1 LVAAQQ
7 AARVAGEAA
16 ADWWNT
22 TPDSTPRLITNRIL
36 DQLFRVALLAMTEA
50 LNADALYLLLANEKG
65 DELLAHVSVGLVDDP
80 GEVLS
85 VARVEDLASRVF
97 AARDPVVLS
106 SPSPDEAASPGR
118 GDCEPASV
126 VVVPMLAE
134 GRLMGVLCAGSRR
147 PGHFTNLDVD
157 ILDLMAEHLVSPL
170 ARVQSLEGERSDRKR
185 AERVADRL
193 ARLQDITARIVTTT
207 TVEEIPAALA
217 ASLSADGT
225 RWCGVWLARGDQLV
239 IIGADRVAPSF
250 DPDSLVWPLNGTS
263 ALARVVRERRPIYL
277 SSEQVRQYWKQSGI
291 TGIRGLPP
299 GDRIGVVPLILRD
312 QCFGAIV
319 LIDLGEDEFD
329 TEERNFL
336 AAVGHEIA
344 QGIDRANLYAQQAS
358 LAKLSSFLAEAA
370 QVVAE
375 AEDFEDTLDRLAGL
389 ALAALGDL
397 CLIDVIDDDGQ
408 ITRMVAR
415 HRDPDWQH
423 LADRLKTT
431 FPAEP
436 VEANPVLDVMRSGR
450 SRWAAQIDGDFL
462 WRTSPGEPDLD
473 LIQALELRS
482 YLAVPLLTATEVLGS
497 LTLVSA
503 SRSFEPDDVA
513 FAERLAQQV
522 AAVLGNARRHDA
534 MSRTS
539 HVLQQRLLPQR
550 LPPVPGLQVDTRYLP
565 ATRGLDVGGDFYDV
579 IMLDSRRV
587 GFLIGDVAGHD
598 SDAAA
603 VMGQLRSAARA
614 LAGQAYSPAELISAI
629 QASWD
634 LIGLDRMATG
644 IFGRVDVTTGELALA
659 SAGHYPPL
667 LVTAGDGG
675 HYLPVVPSTPL
686 GAPATEAA
694 NWIGRLRP
702 DQTLLLY
709 TDGALDERHGGSANN
724 MHRLATVAA
733 RGDLHPGA
741 VCQRILETL
750 PVDRS
755 DDVALLALRLVD

>member
-1 LVAAQQ
+1 
-7 AARVAGEAA
+7 
-16 ADWWNT
+16 
-22 TPDSTPRLITNRIL
+22 
-36 DQLFRVALLAMTEA
+36 
-50 LNADALYLLLANEKG
+50 
-65 DELLAHVSVGLVDDP
+65 
-80 GEVLS
+80 
-85 VARVEDLASRVF
+85 
-97 AARDPVVLS
+97 
-106 SPSPDEAASPGR
+106 
-118 GDCEPASV
+118 
-126 VVVPMLAE
+126 
-134 GRLMGVLCAGSRR
+134 
-147 PGHFTNLDVD
+147 
-157 ILDLMAEHLVSPL
+157 
-170 ARVQSLEGERSDRKR
+170 
-185 AERVADRL
+185 L

-217 ASLSADGT
+217 ASLASDGT
-225 RWCGVWLARGDQLV
+225 RWCGVWLVRGDRLE
-239 IIGADRVAPSF
+239 IIGADTVAPSY
-250 DPDSLVWPLNGTS
+250 DPRSLVWPLDGTS

-277 SSEQVRQYWKQSGI
+277 SSDQARQYWKRG
-291 TGIRGLPP
+291 GIRGLPP
-299 GDRIGVVPLILRD
+299 GDRIGVVPLVLRD
-312 QCFGAIV
+312 QCFGAVV

-329 TEERNFL
+329 PEERNFL
-336 AAVGHEIA
+336 AAMGHEIA

-415 HRDPDWQH
+415 HRDPDRQH

-431 FPAEP
+431 YPPEP
-436 VEANPVLDVMRSGR
+436 VEADPVLDVIRSGR
-450 SRWAAQIDGDFL
+450 SRWAAQIHGDFL
-462 WRTSPGEPDLD
+462 WRTSPGEPDVD
-473 LIQALELRS
+473 LVQALELRS

-534 MSRTS
+534 TSRTS
-539 HVLQQRLLPQR
+539 HILQQRLLPQR
-550 LPPVPGLQVDTRYLP
+550 LPPIPGLQVDTRYLP

-579 IMLDSRRV
+579 IVLDTRCV

-614 LAGQAYSPAELISAI
+614 LAGQAYSPADLISAI

-644 IFGRVDVTTGELALA
+644 IFGRVDLTTGELMLA

-667 LVTAGDGG
+667 LVTAGEGG
-675 HYLPVVPSTPL
+675 RYLPVVPSTPL
-686 GAPATEAA
+686 GAPATDAA
-694 NWIGRLRP
+694 NWKGTLRA

-709 TDGALDERHGGSANN
+709 TDGALDERHGGSTNN
-724 MHRLATVAA
+724 MDRLARVAA
-733 RGDLHPGA
+733 RGDLHPGT

-750 PVDRS
+750 PMDRS
-755 DDVALLALRLVD
+755 DDVALLALRLAD